1 MASSWNSVQIAT
13 LAVSALT
20 PLTVAGLGYFVARV
34 SRRLEQVR
42 WANQT
47 VVTRRL
53 EIFSEVAPALNQLLC
68 FGTFVGRWKE
78 TQPRDAIGLKRK
90 IDEAMYSNR
99 VLFSDSLFDA
109 YREFMATMFAMF
121 ATTEADAHLRAPLAS
136 QWGDRRNMAWWQDS
150 MTSLFSPD
158 KQVSTDQIQAA
169 YQQLADR
176 FRADLYVTHGT
187 QPILSTQRYPMPGR
201 PERG

>member
-1 MASSWNSVQIAT
+1 MAASWNGLQIAT

-20 PLTVAGLGYFVARV
+20 PLTVAGLGYFVARAG
-34 SRRLEQVR
+34 RRLEQLR

-47 VVTRRL
+47 VVVRRL
-53 EIFSEVAPALNQLLC
+53 EVFAEVAPQLNQLLC

-78 TQPRDAIGLKRK
+78 IQPRKAIGLKRNL
-90 IDEAMYSNR
+90 DEAMYSNR
-99 VLFSDSLFDA
+99 VLFSDSLFAA

-121 ATTEADAHLRAPLAS
+121 ATTEADAHLRAPIDS
-136 QWGDRRNMAWWQDS
+136 QWGNRRNMTWWQDS

-158 KQVSTDQIQAA
+158 NLVSTDEIQVA
-169 YQQLADR
+169 YDRLADR

-187 QPILSTQRYPMPGR
+187 QPILTTQL
-201 PERG
+201 